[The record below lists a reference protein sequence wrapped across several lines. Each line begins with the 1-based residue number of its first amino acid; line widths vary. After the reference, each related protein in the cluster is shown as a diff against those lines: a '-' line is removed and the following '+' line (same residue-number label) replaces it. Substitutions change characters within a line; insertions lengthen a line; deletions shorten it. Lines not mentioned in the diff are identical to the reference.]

1 MLDHNMKQL
10 NLLQDALSCAAA
22 TLFAI
27 EAGDLFKA
35 LPADPADRD
44 QHNNGC
50 VMLATLGDHLRG
62 IQAQVDALDP
72 VASTKA
78 EG

>member
-1 MLDHNMKQL
+1 MLDHNMRQL
-10 NLLQDALSCAAA
+10 NLLQEGLSCAAA

-35 LPADPADRD
+35 LPADPQDHN
-44 QHNNGC
+44 QHNHGC
-50 VMLATLGDHLRG
+50 VMLGMLGDHLRL
-62 IQAQVDALDP
+62 IQAQVDALD
-72 VASTKA
+72 STTPAKL